1 MLGSQYGCVRVR
13 LARRSKRATL
23 IKIPFVRV
31 WLESQSVYKISLLTA
46 CKLSLRRK
54 IVLQLRARKL
64 SHSEDSTIAKGKKL
78 YMKARSAVLRTICL
92 LLCVYK
98 SKLHLKML
106 SNVVLY
112 VNANRCID
120 TVLCCVNAHHVCF
133 VNLFCILAC
142 NLT

>member
-1 MLGSQYGCVRVR
+1 MLGSQYGCVCVR
-13 LARRSKRATL
+13 LARWSKRATL

-120 TVLCCVNAHHVCF
+120 TVLCCVQCSSYMF
-133 VNLFCILAC
+133 R
-142 NLT
+142 